1 MGSQTKRKYKAED
14 QVNSGKEPDAKRQR
28 KRGTFVRRNCK
39 GMCYTGPI
47 LTSEDREWEDGP
59 SQPPAATVAPTRE
72 DQQPGIRSSSKK
84 TKRETKKRSSKPEK
98 SAEPAEVKKRPSP
111 QEAVQQ
117 YLAACKLAQPMPV
130 QSRQAPPSHAQILNI
145 CAARAVCIHQAIV
158 TLLHL
163 PPPPGWWCCCSPSLA
178 GPLQPRLATPRASR
192 SCSSEHPRPSD

>member
-59 SQPPAATVAPTRE
+59 SQPPAATVAPTQE

-130 QSRQAPPSHAQILNI
+130 QSRQAPPIPCPDPECLRSPCSMHPSSHCHSFAPPST
-145 CAARAVCIHQAIV
+145 ARLV
-158 TLLHL
+158 LLL
-163 PPPPGWWCCCSPSLA
+163 LSTSCWPSSA
-178 GPLQPRLATPRASR
+178 
-192 SCSSEHPRPSD
+192 